1 MNVEIRV
8 TRNLY
13 IKAWILY
20 NSTLTL
26 MAQRSKVAESQAPQ
40 SWADETEGIAQLF
53 DEQNISPIPLEDMM
67 KQVEKLEK
75 IKAPDE
81 EVVKTRT
88 DEKPTSEKDDPE
100 LKKELLSLFT
110 SDKKLKKKKPE
121 EEATPVAHTKPL
133 ISESDAHAGEME
145 YAESFASQQE
155 IEEMRT
161 EFGQLSERFN
171 ELERNLSLMHR
182 ERENLPILLNGMKA
196 DLNAQLTMFSD
207 KLYAAL
213 ESHTSNPNVSAV
225 LSTIDTVRAEQS
237 DQLRVAVGHLTS
249 APKETSPLV
258 TKGSTLKGRGKF
270 KPIK

>member
-110 SDKKLKKKKPE
+110 SDK
-121 EEATPVAHTKPL
+121 
-133 ISESDAHAGEME
+133 S
-145 YAESFASQQE
+145 
-155 IEEMRT
+155 
-161 EFGQLSERFN
+161 
-171 ELERNLSLMHR
+171 
-182 ERENLPILLNGMKA
+182 
-196 DLNAQLTMFSD
+196 
-207 KLYAAL
+207 
-213 ESHTSNPNVSAV
+213 
-225 LSTIDTVRAEQS
+225 
-237 DQLRVAVGHLTS
+237 
-249 APKETSPLV
+249 
-258 TKGSTLKGRGKF
+258 
-270 KPIK
+270 